1 MLHAVGAETTRR
13 LNAPLNL
20 QRKAALAGGGAFDHA
35 GQVQIV
41 PMKDFDMGRTI
52 FGGMKGGLARMVMK
66 DKLAKE
72 AYWSDAAVESI
83 ESDYAAS
90 EAERAPPPLD
100 QRLVDF
106 MIDECDFSM
115 EHADG
120 SFLQHLVFCHDY
132 AAKWFPEHSP
142 KVALLHSILGT
153 ATNTF
158 AMEAKKLPQLEALL
172 TEQES
177 RHVQAFP
184 SILRLFYDGELL
196 PELEA
201 NLGRLDRL
209 KGIRFHRVVD
219 DAPLELEAEDLW
231 VNLNFHLM
239 HFVDFMPPANWG
251 AHLSD
256 PLMQQFEALSRLLDA
271 AGQRRAKV
279 EVRFPEGPEKP
290 EGETPTFA
298 GRLSEAIPLSLKK
311 TLARKIIR
319 KYSEDA
325 NHTLAYELAWH

>member
-1 MLHAVGAETTRR
+1 MVQTIEPKTTRR
-13 LNAPLNL
+13 LEAPLDL
-20 QRKAALAGGGAFDHA
+20 QRKAALARGGPFDHA
-35 GQVQIV
+35 GRVQIV
-41 PMKDFDMGRTI
+41 PMKEFDMSRTI

-72 AYWSDAAVESI
+72 TYWSDAAVEEI
-83 ESDYAAS
+83 EADYAES
-90 EAERAPPPLD
+90 ETERASPPID

-142 KVALLHSILGT
+142 NIALLHSILGT

-158 AMEAKKLPQLEALL
+158 AMEASKLPKLEALL
-172 TEQES
+172 TEEES

-184 SILRLFYDGELL
+184 SILRLFYDGALI
-196 PELEA
+196 PELQA
-201 NLGRLDRL
+201 NMDRLDRL
-209 KGIRFHRVVD
+209 KGIRFHRVID
-219 DAPLELEAEDLW
+219 DAALELEAEELW

-256 PLMQQFEALSRLLDA
+256 PLMQQFEALSGLLDA
-271 AGQRRAKV
+271 AKQRRARV
-279 EVRFPEGPEKP
+279 EVNFPGGPDKP
-290 EGETPTFA
+290 KGEVPTLA

-311 TLARKIIR
+311 SLARKTIR

-325 NHTLAYELAWH
+325 AHTLDYELDWR